1 MNPTSA
7 SSTLRPRYLRTIAIG
22 RYRSNFHSGTQVP
35 SPDVRLFLE
44 QAATR
49 RRLWLLPGLHPQQ
62 QLQLVS
68 LQCQACLIAFGPPSE
83 SPFRQAFLAQP
94 KSARIVAKN
103 FYRLRSL
110 IPENE

>member
-35 SPDVRLFLE
+35 SPDVRPFLE
-44 QAATR
+44 QAATGDAFGCCR
-49 RRLWLLPGLHPQQ
+49 VSTRQQ

-68 LQCQACLIAFGPPSE
+68 LQCQACLIAFGTPSE

-103 FYRLRSL
+103 FYRLRSP

>member
-35 SPDVRLFLE
+35 SPDDLFLNRPPHGD
-44 QAATR
+44 AFGCCRVSTR
-49 RRLWLLPGLHPQQ
+49 QQ

-103 FYRLRSL
+103 FYRLRSP

>member
-35 SPDVRLFLE
+35 SPDVRPFLE

-49 RRLWLLPGLHPQQ
+49 RRLWLLPGLHPPTATAVGEPPVSG
-62 QLQLVS
+62 LPDRFRATIGIALSTDRKSTRLNSSHLVIS
-68 LQCQACLIAFGPPSE
+68 YA
-83 SPFRQAFLAQP
+83 
-94 KSARIVAKN
+94 
-103 FYRLRSL
+103 
-110 IPENE
+110 

>member
-35 SPDVRLFLE
+35 SPDVRPFLE

-49 RRLWLLPGLHPQQ
+49 RRLWLLPGLHPPTATAVGEPP
-62 QLQLVS
+62 VS
-68 LQCQACLIAFGPPSE
+68 GLPDRFRATIGIALST
-83 SPFRQAFLAQP
+83 SVLAQP

-103 FYRLRSL
+103 FYRLRSP